1 MSASP
6 PQVTASIDAVDAA
19 VSISLPEQGSAGFQ
33 VEGDWVGTIA
43 FEASIGGA
51 WVPLTVSTPDGTS
64 KVTSTT
70 SNGLWV
76 ASTAGLRAVRA
87 RLSTYTSGSVNVSLQ
102 GTPSAIAVAGGG
114 GGGGGG
120 TVDQGASGVSPWLVS
135 QVNAALAASSPS
147 TGSVGITSAQL
158 VAANATR
165 TGLVLINLSGNTV
178 SFGIGTAAVLYSGIS
193 LTPNGVWEMDN
204 NTFTKA
210 AIYAIASGAA
220 STVAVQEF
228 V

>member
-6 PQVTASIDAVDAA
+6 PQVTATIDAVDAA

-70 SNGLWV
+70 ANGLWV
-76 ASTAGLRAVRA
+76 ASAAGLRAVRA

-135 QVNAALAASSPS
+135 QVNAALSASSPASATATGTSS
-147 TGSVGITSAQL
+147 TV
-158 VAANATR
+158 VAANALR
-165 TGLVLINLSGNTV
+165 TGLVLVNVSGDTV
-178 SFGIGTAAVLYSGIS
+178 SFGIGTTAVLYAGIT

-204 NTFTKA
+204 NTFTRA
-210 AIYAIASGAA
+210 AITAISSGTSSAL
-220 STVAVQEF
+220 AVQEF